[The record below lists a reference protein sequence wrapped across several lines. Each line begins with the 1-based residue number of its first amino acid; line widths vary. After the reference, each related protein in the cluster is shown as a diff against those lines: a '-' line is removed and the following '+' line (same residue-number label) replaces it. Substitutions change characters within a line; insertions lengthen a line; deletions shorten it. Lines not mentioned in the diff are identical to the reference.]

1 MITYQNFLRF
11 QNQSKYLLQNIHL
24 EFKYSVTEDDTD
36 EDVDVEGLDE
46 TPDEPL
52 DKEDSEETK
61 TIEIEG
67 LEIVQKGQYS
77 KCPKC
82 EKFIKST
89 FIIRLLGSKC

>member
-1 MITYQNFLRF
+1 MSQKIY
-11 QNQSKYLLQNIHL
+11 L
-24 EFKYSVTEDDTD
+24 EFKHPVPEEDTD

-46 TPDEPL
+46 TPDDPL
-52 DKEDSEETK
+52 DDDDSEETK

-77 KCPKC
+77 KCPRC

-89 FIIRLLGSKC
+89 FIIRLLGSQLVSFACSDSSW

>member
-1 MITYQNFLRF
+1 MF
-11 QNQSKYLLQNIHL
+11 QNVHL
-24 EFKYSVTEDDTD
+24 EFKYFVSEDDSD

-52 DKEDSEETK
+52 NEEDCEEIK

-89 FIIRLLGSKC
+89 FIIRLLESKC

>member
-1 MITYQNFLRF
+1 MQWCDKKL
-11 QNQSKYLLQNIHL
+11 SEKIHL
-24 EFKYSVTEDDTD
+24 EFKHPVPEEDTD

-46 TPDEPL
+46 TPDDPL
-52 DKEDSEETK
+52 DDDDDSEETK

-77 KCPKC
+77 KCPRC

-89 FIIRLLGSKC
+89 FIIRLLGRQLAISFFYIF